1 MSGFGRPPSK
11 VIFSPTPPERGSF
24 PLDHEAA
31 LPGECRSVMTTYLA
45 CLKKAKGTND
55 MACRLIA
62 KDYLKCRMDH
72 QLMAVDEFKNL
83 GFQEEAPAPVA
94 AKVAVGGKGSRLD
107 ELRRENEELKR
118 QHREEDRKAAAAA
131 GEK

>member
-24 PLDHEAA
+24 PLDHE
-31 LPGECRSVMTTYLA
+31 GECKCVMTTYLE

-83 GFQEEAPAPVA
+83 GFQEEAPVPVA
-94 AKVAVGGKGSRLD
+94 SKVAVGGEGSRLD
-107 ELRRENEELKR
+107 ELRRENEELKK
-118 QHREEDRKAAAAA
+118 QHREADKKTAAAA